1 MISSKDVAKLAGVS
15 QATVSRVLNNAKSVK
30 PETRKKVLQAMETLR
45 YQPNLIARSLVTNST
60 KTIALI
66 SGTLK
71 NGFFVE
77 TTDSIINLA
86 TKHGYKTMV
95 YFEGEAKLKDIVNTV
110 MGNKVDGILMSSILL
125 DDPLF
130 QEIEQSGIPYM
141 FFNRR
146 PRNGGNYVVLDNT
159 RAGEMITKHL
169 LDLGH
174 ERIAYITG
182 EPTISTFL
190 ERETGF
196 KKAMEEAGI
205 EIDPQLVFVTNTTSA
220 EVEKITWRLMNLDEP
235 PTAIICATD
244 TMALAC
250 MDTIM
255 SMGLSI
261 PDDVSL
267 VGIDDIKISSHRA
280 IQLTSIGH
288 HKFKMGEIA
297 AENLIEM
304 IQQGERPKQLRQI
317 VLQPELIVR
326 KTTARRK

>member
-15 QATVSRVLNNAKSVK
+15 QATVSRVLNNSKSVK
-30 PETRKKVLQAMETLR
+30 AETRKKVLQAMEILR

-86 TKHGYKTMV
+86 MKHGYKTMV
-95 YFEGEAKLKDIVNTV
+95 YFEGEAKLKDIFDTV
-110 MGNKVDGILMSSILL
+110 MGNKVDGILLSSIKL

-130 QEIEQSGIPYM
+130 AEIERSGIPYM
-141 FFNRR
+141 LFNRR
-146 PRNGGNYVVLDNT
+146 PRNGGNYVVMDNVM
-159 RAGEMITKHL
+159 AGELITKHL

-182 EPTISTFL
+182 EPNVSTFL
-190 ERETGF
+190 ERITGF
-196 KKAMEEAGI
+196 ENAMREFGV
-205 EIDPQLVFVTNTTSA
+205 EIDPQLMFITNPTPT
-220 EVEKITWRLMNLDEP
+220 EVEKITWKLMNLDEP

-244 TMALAC
+244 AMALVC

-288 HKFKMGEIA
+288 HKFMMGEIA

-304 IQQGERPKQLRQI
+304 IQQGGLPKNPRQI
-317 VLQPELIVR
+317 VLKPELIVR